1 MTLKEFNARLKELD
15 GQIAAVL
22 QWFENDTGVTVGS
35 LLVELDKEGTYTVFT
50 GLDFPEE
57 EAA

>member
-22 QWFENDTGVTVGS
+22 QWFEGDTGVRVGS
-35 LLVELDKEGTYTVFT
+35 LLVELDEEGTYTVFT

>member
-1 MTLKEFNARLKELD
+1 V
-15 GQIAAVL
+15 AAVL

-35 LLVELDKEGTYTVFT
+35 LLVELDENGEYTVLT

-57 EAA
+57 ETK

>member
-1 MTLKEFNARLKELD
+1 MNLQEFNSRLKELD
-15 GQIAAVL
+15 GQVAAVL

-35 LLVELDKEGTYTVFT
+35 LLVEFNEDGTYTVFT

-57 EAA
+57 ETE

>member
-1 MTLKEFNARLKELD
+1 MNLQEFNSRLRELD

-35 LLVELDKEGTYTVFT
+35 LFVELNENGEYTVLT

-57 EAA
+57 QTE

>member
-15 GQIAAVL
+15 SQIAVVL
-22 QWFENDTGVTVGS
+22 QWFENDTGVKVGS
-35 LLVELDKEGTYTVFT
+35 LLVELDEEGTYTVFT

>member
-1 MTLKEFNARLKELD
+1 MNLQEFNSRLRELD

-35 LLVELDKEGTYTVFT
+35 LFVELNESGEYTVLT

-57 EAA
+57 QTE

>member
-15 GQIAAVL
+15 GQLAAVL
-22 QWFENDTGVTVGS
+22 QWFESDTGVKVGS
-35 LLVELDKEGTYTVFT
+35 LLVELDEEGTYTVFT

>member
-1 MTLKEFNARLKELD
+1 MNLQEFNSRLKELD
-15 GQIAAVL
+15 GQVAAVL

-35 LLVELDKEGTYTVFT
+35 LLVELNEDGAYTLFT

-57 EAA
+57 ETE

>member
-1 MTLKEFNARLKELD
+1 MTLEEFNARLKELD
-15 GQIAAVL
+15 GQLAAVL
-22 QWFENDTGVTVGS
+22 QWFENDTGVKVGS
-35 LLVELDKEGTYTVFT
+35 LLVELDEEGTYTVFT

>member
-1 MTLKEFNARLKELD
+1 MNLQEFNSRLRELD

-22 QWFENDTGVTVGS
+22 QWFESDTGVMVGS
-35 LLVELDKEGTYTVFT
+35 LFVELDEDGTYAVFT

-57 EAA
+57 ETE

>member
-1 MTLKEFNARLKELD
+1 MNLQEFNSRLKELD
-15 GQIAAVL
+15 GQVAAVL

-35 LLVELDKEGTYTVFT
+35 LFVELNEDGAYTLFT

-57 EAA
+57 ETE

>member
-1 MTLKEFNARLKELD
+1 MTLEEFNARLKELD

-22 QWFENDTGVTVGS
+22 QWFESDTGVIVGS
-35 LLVELDKEGTYTVFT
+35 LLVELDEDNAYKVYT

-57 EAA
+57 EVQ

>member
-1 MTLKEFNARLKELD
+1 MTLEEFNARLKELD
-15 GQIAAVL
+15 GQIAVVL
-22 QWFENDTGVTVGS
+22 QWFENDTGVKVGS
-35 LLVELDKEGTYTVFT
+35 LLVELDEEGTYTVFT

>member
-1 MTLKEFNARLKELD
+1 MNLQEFNSRLRELD

-22 QWFENDTGVTVGS
+22 QWFESDTGVMVGS
-35 LLVELDKEGTYTVFT
+35 LFVELNENGEYTLLT

-57 EAA
+57 QTE